1 MVLKTLM
8 RFFIVLME
16 IQKAQ
21 VEPAE
26 WRDKAAKPVEPVP
39 HIFWMTKL
47 LFS

>member
-1 MVLKTLM
+1 MALKTLM

-26 WRDKAAKPVEPVP
+26 WPDKAAKAGGTCATY
-39 HIFWMTKL
+39 IL
-47 LFS
+47 DD